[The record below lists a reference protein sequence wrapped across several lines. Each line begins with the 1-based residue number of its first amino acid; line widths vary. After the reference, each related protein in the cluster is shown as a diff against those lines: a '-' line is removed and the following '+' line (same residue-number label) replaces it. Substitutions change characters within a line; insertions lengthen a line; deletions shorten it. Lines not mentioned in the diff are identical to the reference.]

1 MVSKRIEEEI
11 QQDKFSSAYQKSVIN
26 ILVTANVVYAR
37 MNRFLKAFD
46 LSQEQYNVLR
56 ILRGQK
62 GKPVGVLLIQE
73 RMMDK
78 MSNASRLVDKL
89 EYKELVVRKQSK
101 EDRRQVEITIT
112 ENGMKKLADIDA
124 SMNFFDDNDFNPDDF
139 EAFNQMLDEIRERFK

>member
-1 MVSKRIEEEI
+1 MVRKRIEEEI

-26 ILVTANVVYAR
+26 ILVTAHVVYAR

-89 EYKELVVRKQSK
+89 EHKELVVRKQSK

>member
-1 MVSKRIEEEI
+1 
-11 QQDKFSSAYQKSVIN
+11 
-26 ILVTANVVYAR
+26 
-37 MNRFLKAFD
+37 
-46 LSQEQYNVLR
+46 VLR

-89 EYKELVVRKQSK
+89 EHKELVVRKQSK

-124 SMNFFDDNDFNPDDF
+124 SMNFFDDNDLNPDDF

>member
-1 MVSKRIEEEI
+1 
-11 QQDKFSSAYQKSVIN
+11 
-26 ILVTANVVYAR
+26 
-37 MNRFLKAFD
+37 
-46 LSQEQYNVLR
+46 VLR

-89 EYKELVVRKQSK
+89 EHKELVVRKQSK

>member
-11 QQDKFSSAYQKSVIN
+11 LQDKFSSAYQKSVIN
-26 ILVTANVVYAR
+26 ILVTANVIYAR

-89 EYKELVVRKQSK
+89 EHKELVVRKQSK

>member
-26 ILVTANVVYAR
+26 ILVTANVIYAK
-37 MNRFLKAFD
+37 MNRFLKGFD

-89 EYKELVVRKQSK
+89 EHKELVVRKQSK